1 MLTYINRDRT
11 KDLPLFIAD
20 LRRVNMV
27 YFCTR
32 CDRSFKWK
40 GSLKR
45 HLGRKRICRKAM
57 YSCIDCSKPFVSHES
72 LMKHKKLYCK
82 FRGVKQEK
90 DDSTSTISH
99 FLNALDNR
107 DPVKE
112 DKDDSRTTLSS
123 LLNALD
129 NRDSE
134 QIPLDTVIDTA
145 TSVDELLNRLMYGN
159 LTPPMIE
166 DDQKSVLVSPPAIVV
181 PPTFVTPQAV
191 PPTPA
196 AIDEDHNPFDAA
208 FASHAL
214 PVPFNHPVE
223 VPTYQEFNDI
233 LIQWTDEIL
242 RLEGKFRHHLLVKDE
257 TFNIIDRMLQ
267 DGLISTFDHG
277 NMMYINRLFIRL
289 HDLIHMNI
297 SSFNRREIIEILA
310 NLFEMGKL
318 TKTAF
323 IELCVNI

>member
-57 YSCIDCSKPFVSHES
+57 YSCSDCSKPFVSHES

-82 FRGVKQEK
+82 LRAVKQEK
-90 DDSTSTISH
+90 
-99 FLNALDNR
+99 A
-107 DPVKE
+107 
-112 DKDDSRTTLSS
+112 DSRTTLSS